1 MFFGG
6 DRGRSSGSRFISG
19 GCFVEVVGGSKEEEE
34 VVRRCVCVF
43 GQIQPVKGIVWLL
56 GNGIK
61 VDKGLLVAVNW
72 WSSCENPY
80 LKKYQL
86 PTAFDLIVS

>member
-43 GQIQPVKGIVWLL
+43 G
-56 GNGIK
+56 
-61 VDKGLLVAVNW
+61 
-72 WSSCENPY
+72 
-80 LKKYQL
+80 
-86 PTAFDLIVS
+86 